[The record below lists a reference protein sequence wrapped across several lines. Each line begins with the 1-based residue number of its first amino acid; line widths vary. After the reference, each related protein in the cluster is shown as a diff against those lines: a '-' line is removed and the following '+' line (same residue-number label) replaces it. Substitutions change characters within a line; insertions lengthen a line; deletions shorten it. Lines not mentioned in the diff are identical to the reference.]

1 MNSLND
7 CLMIKITTTT
17 YLGLIRIFAV
27 FISEIMKLLL
37 LISEMEGP
45 LQQVQLL
52 NLLLERSMIFTP
64 CPFRFHEASY
74 HHAALS
80 LQL

>member
-1 MNSLND
+1 MGKNYETDFLRQ
-7 CLMIKITTTT
+7 
-17 YLGLIRIFAV
+17 LIA
-27 FISEIMKLLL
+27 EYLL
-37 LISEMEGP
+37 LISEMEGS

-52 NLLLERSMIFTP
+52 NLLLERSMMFTP

-74 HHAALS
+74 HHTALS